1 MDAGVSDDHADGA
14 LTLQPHVTIRPRR
27 QNNLQ
32 LATLLKRIDA
42 QPIKD
47 HDLLVKRR
55 LSFLLLLGALLG
67 LMAQEAA
74 FASAPAMPT
83 HDISMAASAMSD
95 ECAEMMGI
103 DKSEGE
109 APCKGLTLDCIAKM
123 GVVRR
128 MGHRAASHDTSGE

>member
-1 MDAGVSDDHADGA
+1 
-14 LTLQPHVTIRPRR
+14 
-27 QNNLQ
+27 
-32 LATLLKRIDA
+32 
-42 QPIKD
+42 
-47 HDLLVKRR
+47 
-55 LSFLLLLGALLG
+55 
-67 LMAQEAA
+67 MAQEAA